1 MASSTRSIC
10 GRIVI
15 FVIYIFALFKFSHG
29 AANEYGVLAAESSS
43 EKENFCII
51 YFKEFTTLPEEK
63 SNAQF
68 HVLQDDSK
76 LDWCEDHPE
85 SDPKNKV
92 ILLIK
97 GNCSISVQALNI
109 QDRGGRGVFFI
120 THSGKVADIDV
131 NDTAAESINI
141 TVGLISENSAERLK
155 GMGQSVSVKLF
166 APHNL
171 SFDFSLLV
179 IWVIAMITISIGS
192 YWSGHIRFAIFCKEM
207 SSLPGGEREL
217 PNKPCVRV
225 NTIED
230 SSLNVSAY
238 AVGVFVLCM
247 GLMLVLLYFL
257 YDYLV
262 YFIISLFVL
271 ASILS
276 VHSCLEPLV
285 LKIKGSFCKS
295 DFRCGSSSCHIDF
308 RQVLLVAF
316 AIAVSVFWVI
326 VRKEKYAWIL
336 QDFLGVAFC
345 IHMLKSIRLPS
356 LKICFV
362 LLVLL
367 FFYDIFFVFVTPYFT
382 VKGESVMEEVATGG
396 SSAEMLPMVLRV
408 SHFGFD
414 PLAVCYK
421 QFSILGFGD
430 ILVPGL
436 LISYCHGFDLVT
448 SKKRIYFL
456 TTVAMYGIGLLVTFM
471 ALFLMSTAQPA
482 LLYLVPCTL
491 LPTII
496 LGWCRGELST
506 LWNGFK
512 VVQPTDSTRYPEVQV
527 TGNEP
532 TPETTAEG
540 PALSALDNY
549 APKEGVTHPEGPI
562 EGSGERN
569 YLLR

>member
-1 MASSTRSIC
+1 MAGSSNTIC
-10 GRIVI
+10 SRIVI
-15 FVIYIFALFKFSHG
+15 SVTYIFALLKLSSG
-29 AANEYGVLAAESSS
+29 ATNEYGVLAAESST

-51 YFKEFTTLPEEK
+51 YFKEFGSLPEQK
-63 SNAQF
+63 SLAKF
-68 HVLQDDSK
+68 HILQDDSK

-92 ILLIK
+92 VLLSK
-97 GNCSISVQALNI
+97 GNCSISIQALNI
-109 QDRGGRGVFFI
+109 QERGGNGVFFI
-120 THSGKVADIDV
+120 THSGKVADINV
-131 NDTAAESINI
+131 NDTTINI

-155 GMGQSVSVKLF
+155 EMGNGVTVKLF
-166 APHNL
+166 APQSLN
-171 SFDFSLLV
+171 FDFSLLI
-179 IWVIAMITISIGS
+179 IWIIAMITISIGS
-192 YWSGHIRFAIFCKEM
+192 YWSGHIRFAIYCKEM
-207 SSLPGGEREL
+207 SSLPGVQREL
-217 PNKPCVRV
+217 PNKPSVRV
-225 NTIED
+225 NTVEE
-230 SSLNVSAY
+230 SSLNVSTY
-238 AVGVFVLCM
+238 AIGAFVLCM

-262 YFIISLFVL
+262 YFIIGLFVL

-285 LKIKGSFCKS
+285 LRIKGSFCKS
-295 DFRCGSSSCHIDF
+295 EFRCGGSSCHIDF

-316 AIAVSVFWVI
+316 AIAISVFWVVI
-326 VRKEKYAWIL
+326 RKEKHAWVL
-336 QDFLGVAFC
+336 QDILGVAFC

-396 SSAEMLPMVLRV
+396 SSAEQLPMVLRV
-408 SHFGFD
+408 VHFGFD

-456 TTVAMYGIGLLVTFM
+456 TTVIMYGIGLLITFG

-491 LPTII
+491 IPTLL
-496 LGWCRGELST
+496 LGWFRGELST
-506 LWNGFK
+506 LWKGFK
-512 VVQPTDSTRYPEVQV
+512 VVNPTEASRFPDVLV
-527 TGNEP
+527 AGNEP
-532 TPETTAEG
+532 PSETAAAN
-540 PALSALDNY
+540 PSASPVDNY
-549 APKEGVTHPEGPI
+549 GPKDGINPS
-562 EGSGERN
+562 EGSHERTGERN
-569 YLLR
+569 YLLQ

>member
-1 MASSTRSIC
+1 MINFFHFQLNRTT
-10 GRIVI
+10 
-15 FVIYIFALFKFSHG
+15 
-29 AANEYGVLAAESSS
+29 NEYGVLAAESSS

-141 TVGLISENSAERLK
+141 T

-336 QDFLGVAFC
+336 QDFLGVAF
-345 IHMLKSIRLPS
+345 
-356 LKICFV
+356 F

-414 PLAVCYK
+414 QLAVCYK

-491 LPTII
+491 LPTIM

-512 VVQPTDSTRYPEVQV
+512 VVQPTDSTRFPEVQV
-527 TGNEP
+527 TGNES
-532 TPETTAEG
+532 TPETAAEG

-549 APKEGVTHPEGPI
+549 ASKEGVTHPEGPI